1 MQKEILLLF
10 RPSSNVSNAL
20 REILEFEGYKVHQSD
35 DPIELIKTV
44 RDLGEL
50 PFSLIIMEIKMAKV
64 DGVEMLEHL
73 VKYQVKI
80 PIILMSGHISQK
92 DGIEFE
98 QMGAFKYIAYPP
110 NVHEFLDVV
119 KKAVSLDH
127 LGV

>member
-10 RPSSNVSNAL
+10 RPSSYVSNAL

-35 DPIELIKTV
+35 DPIKLIKTV

-50 PFSLIIMEIKMAKV
+50 PFSLIIMEIKMAKL

-73 VKYQVKI
+73 VKYQVKF
-80 PIILMSGHISQK
+80 PIILMSGHICQK

-98 QMGAFKYIAYPP
+98 QMGAFKYIAYPHD
-110 NVHEFLDVV
+110 VHELLGIVER
-119 KKAVSLDH
+119 AVSLNH

>member
-10 RPSSNVSNAL
+10 RPSSHVSNAL
-20 REILEFEGYKVHQSD
+20 REVLEFEDYKVHQSD
-35 DPIELIKTV
+35 DPIELIKTI
-44 RDLGEL
+44 RDVGKL
-50 PFSLIIMEIKMAKV
+50 PYSLIIMEIKMAKL
-64 DGVEMLEHL
+64 DGVDMLERL

-110 NVHEFLDVV
+110 DVYEFLDVV

-127 LGV
+127 LEV

>member
-10 RPSSNVSNAL
+10 RPSSYVSNSL

-35 DPIELIKTV
+35 NPIEQLKAV
-44 RDLGEL
+44 RDVGEL
-50 PFSLIIMEIKMAKV
+50 PYSLIIMEIMLTKL
-64 DGVEMLEHL
+64 DGIEMLEQL
-73 VKYQVKI
+73 VKYQLKI

-110 NVHEFLDVV
+110 NIRDFLDTVYE
-119 KKAVSLDH
+119 AVYSYQPEC
-127 LGV
+127 